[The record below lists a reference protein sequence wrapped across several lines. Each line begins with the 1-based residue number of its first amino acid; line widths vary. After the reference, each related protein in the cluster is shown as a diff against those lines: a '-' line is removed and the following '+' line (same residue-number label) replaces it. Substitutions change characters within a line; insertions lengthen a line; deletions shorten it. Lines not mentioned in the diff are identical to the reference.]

1 MTNTTTFTAVCD
13 RLITPDTSNG
23 NAPDWVHLFPLGAM
37 DERDGRRFTLS
48 DPQSLVA
55 TFCKSGVDLP
65 IDYEHQS
72 DKPSSGPV
80 PAAGWIKELQVR
92 PDGLWGRVE
101 WTATASEMIGKKE
114 YRYISPSFL
123 HLTSGEVVRVKRAGL
138 VHKPNLHLNALAS
151 EETNMT
157 DKPTDSTEM
166 MRKLTSLLGLPD
178 TATSDDILTAFEG
191 ALNAKAYPSKYV
203 PIEAVAEMMRDRNTT
218 SATMSE
224 MIVNQKVSDALKAG
238 FITPA
243 MKGWA
248 TALCA
253 QDPTSFDSF
262 IDSAA
267 PAYGPLFKP
276 SVFAGRRPP
285 SSDVTRIEGET
296 QAAICAQLGLPA
308 GTLNS

>member
-1 MTNTTTFTAVCD
+1 MTNLHTFTAVCD
-13 RLITPDTSNG
+13 RLIAPDTSSG
-23 NAPDWVHLFPLGAM
+23 DAPDWVHLFPLGAM
-37 DERDGRRFTLS
+37 DGRDGRKFTLN

-55 TFCKSGVDLP
+55 TFLKNGVDLP

-92 PDGLWGRVE
+92 QDGLWGRVE
-101 WTATASEMIGKKE
+101 WTATASEMICKKE

-123 HLTSGEVVRVKRAGL
+123 HLTSGEVVRVKGAGL
-138 VHKPNLHLNALAS
+138 VHKPNLHLTALAS
-151 EETNMT
+151 EETDMT
-157 DKPTDSTEM
+157 DNPQDGTAI
-166 MRKLTSLLGLPD
+166 MRKLAALLKLPE
-178 TATSDDILTAFEG
+178 TASSDDILAAFKE
-191 ALNAKAYPSKYV
+191 ALNAKSDPSKFV
-203 PIEAVAEMMRDRNTT
+203 PIEAVAKMMRDRNTT
-218 SATMSE
+218 SATMAE
-224 MIVNQKVSDALKAG
+224 MVADQKVSDALRAG

-243 MKGWA
+243 MKDWA

-262 IDSAA
+262 IDSAG
-267 PAYGPLFKP
+267 PAYGHLFKP

-285 SSDVTRIEGET
+285 SSEVTITEGDT
-296 QAAICAQLGLPA
+296 QAAICAQLCLPA